1 VKAELNCEIH
11 NLTENAG
18 KIQSSEHPSE
28 LKILDVASNIAVGET
43 LATAVNL
50 EALNGKER

>member
-1 VKAELNCEIH
+1 MKAELNCEIY

-18 KIQSSEHPSE
+18 KIQPSE
-28 LKILDVASNIAVGET
+28 LKILDVASNIAVGEK